1 MPSWTNATDLGRTA
15 STKGVLRP
23 TETARAADLRRDHP
37 VDAALAPFVER
48 YWSVRWDRTDLP
60 PFRSEVLTHHAVHLS
75 LEWGDRPRFGTALP
89 AVLVHG
95 AVKRRFVVDLVGR
108 GRVTA
113 AKFRPGGWTAFT
125 GLPPA
130 PNSVVALTAE
140 LGLAPHDL
148 LEAVGSH
155 EDDAT
160 RAATLDTAL
169 APAATDPDPAYLT
182 LLDVLGQ
189 MMHDR
194 AIVRVEQAAADAG
207 LGVRALQRL
216 FATYVGIGPK
226 AVLARYRLHDAVA
239 ALDDGAEDLAALAA
253 SLGWFDQAH
262 FSRDFRAVVGTTPS
276 AYLASAHG
284 TGRGR

>member
-1 MPSWTNATDLGRTA
+1 MSSWTNATDLGRTA

-23 TETARAADLRRDHP
+23 AETTRAADLHRDHP

-60 PFRSEVLTHHAVHLS
+60 PFRSEVLTHPAVHLS

-95 AVKRRFVVDLVGR
+95 AVRRRFVVDLVGR

-125 GLPPA
+125 GLAPA
-130 PNSVVALTAE
+130 LDTIVP
-140 LGLAPHDL
+140 LARGDL
-148 LEAVGSH
+148 LAAVGAH
-155 EDDAT
+155 QDDAH
-160 RAATLDTAL
+160 RAAALDAAL
-169 APAATDPDPAYLT
+169 APSATEPDPAYLT
-182 LLDVLGQ
+182 LLDVLGE
-189 MMHDR
+189 MLHDR
-194 AIVRVEQAAADAG
+194 TIVRVEQAAAGAE
-207 LGVRALQRL
+207 LGVRGLQRL
-216 FATYVGIGPK
+216 FAGYVGIGPK

-239 ALDDGAEDLAALAA
+239 AHDDGADDLAALAA

-262 FSRDFRAVVGTTPS
+262 FSRDFRAVVGATPS
-276 AYLASAHG
+276 AYLAQARATENG
-284 TGRGR
+284 L